1 MMLERESEEMKKV
14 FVIIIAVIMAVAMAA
29 CRESSRV
36 SHNISQEADNFNV
49 TRKITVINVRDDTV
63 LYELIGNFAMTN
75 EGNNE
80 LSVISEV
87 AEGQYKKDF
96 IYLSEWTTYI
106 VQDVSGAYVDQYHYE
121 VNILPQ
127 MVGGVSITMED

>member
-1 MMLERESEEMKKV
+1 MKKL
-14 FVIIIAVIMAVAMAA
+14 IAVIMIVGTLVLLAG
-29 CRESSRV
+29 CRESDRV

-49 TRKITVINVRDDTV
+49 TRKITVINVRDDKV

-127 MVGGVSITMED
+127 MVGGVTITSDD

>member
-1 MMLERESEEMKKV
+1 MKKL
-14 FVIIIAVIMAVAMAA
+14 IAVIMLVGTLVLLAG
-29 CRESSRV
+29 CRESDRV

-49 TRKITVINVRDDTV
+49 TRKITVINVRDDKV

-127 MVGGVSITMED
+127 MVGGVTVTMDD

>member
-1 MMLERESEEMKKV
+1 MNIKK
-14 FVIIIAVIMAVAMAA
+14 IIASMALAVALVTVSG
-29 CRESSRV
+29 CRESDRV

-49 TRKITVINVRDDTV
+49 TRKITVINVRDNTV

-87 AEGQYKKDF
+87 AEGKYKKDF

-106 VQDVSGAYVDQYHYE
+106 VQDVSGAYVDKYHYE

-127 MVGGVSITMED
+127 MVGGVTVTMED

>member
-1 MMLERESEEMKKV
+1 MKKFFVIVVAIVMLFALSGCRESE
-14 FVIIIAVIMAVAMAA
+14 
-29 CRESSRV
+29 RV
-36 SHNISQEADNFNV
+36 SYNISQQADNFNV
-49 TRKITVINVRDDTV
+49 TRKLTVVNVRNDTV

-96 IYLSEWTTYI
+96 IYLNEWTTYI

-127 MVGGVSITMED
+127 MIGGVAITVDD

>member
-1 MMLERESEEMKKV
+1 MKKFFVIVVAIAMLFALSGCRESE
-14 FVIIIAVIMAVAMAA
+14 
-29 CRESSRV
+29 RV
-36 SHNISQEADNFNV
+36 SYNISQQADNFNV
-49 TRKITVINVRDDTV
+49 TRKLTVVNVRNDTV

-75 EGNNE
+75 EGNDE

-96 IYLSEWTTYI
+96 IYLNEWTTYI

-127 MVGGVSITMED
+127 MIGGVTITMDD

>member
-1 MMLERESEEMKKV
+1 MKKM
-14 FVIIIAVIMAVAMAA
+14 IAVLATAA
-29 CRESSRV
+29 LITTALSGCRESDKV
-36 SHNISQEADNFNV
+36 SYNISQQADNFNV
-49 TRKITVINVRDDTV
+49 TRKITVINVRDDTI
-63 LYELIGNFAMTN
+63 LYELVGNFALTN

-80 LSVISEV
+80 LSIISEV
-87 AEGQYKKDF
+87 APGSYKKDY

-127 MVGGVSITMED
+127 MIGGVTITSDE

>member
-1 MMLERESEEMKKV
+1 MKKFFVVVVAIVMLFSLSGCRESE
-14 FVIIIAVIMAVAMAA
+14 
-29 CRESSRV
+29 RV
-36 SHNISQEADNFNV
+36 SHNISQQADNFNV
-49 TRKITVINVRDDTV
+49 TRKLTVVNVRNDTV

-96 IYLSEWTTYI
+96 IYLNEWTTYI

-127 MVGGVSITMED
+127 MIGGVTITVDD

>member
-1 MMLERESEEMKKV
+1 MKRRNIIKQGAIVTLLCLILSGCTESCK
-14 FVIIIAVIMAVAMAA
+14 
-29 CRESSRV
+29 V
-36 SHNISQEADNFNV
+36 SHNISQEANNFNV
-49 TRKITVINVRDDTV
+49 TRKITVINVRDDNV
-63 LYELIGNFAMTN
+63 LYELVGNFSLRN
-75 EGNNE
+75 EGDNE

-96 IYLSEWTTYI
+96 IYLSDWTTYI

-127 MVGGVSITMED
+127 AIGGVYFTVED

>member
-1 MMLERESEEMKKV
+1 MKKFFVIVVAIVMLFALSGCRESE
-14 FVIIIAVIMAVAMAA
+14 
-29 CRESSRV
+29 RV
-36 SHNISQEADNFNV
+36 SHNISQQADNFNV
-49 TRKITVINVRDDTV
+49 TRKLTVVNVRNDTV

-96 IYLSEWTTYI
+96 IYLNEWTTYI

-127 MVGGVSITMED
+127 MIGGVTITVDD

>member
-1 MMLERESEEMKKV
+1 MNIKK
-14 FVIIIAVIMAVAMAA
+14 IIAAMALAVALVTVSG
-29 CRESSRV
+29 CRESDRV
-36 SHNISQEADNFNV
+36 SHNISQAADNFNV

-106 VQDVSGAYVDQYHYE
+106 VQDVSGAYVDKYHYE
-121 VNILPQ
+121 VNILPK
-127 MVGGVSITMED
+127 MVGGVTVTMED

>member
-1 MMLERESEEMKKV
+1 MKKFFVVVVAIVMLFSLSGCRESE
-14 FVIIIAVIMAVAMAA
+14 
-29 CRESSRV
+29 RV
-36 SHNISQEADNFNV
+36 SYNISQQADNFNV
-49 TRKITVINVRDDTV
+49 TRKLTVVNVRNDTV

-96 IYLSEWTTYI
+96 IYLNEWTTYI

-127 MVGGVSITMED
+127 MIGGVTITVDD

>member
-1 MMLERESEEMKKV
+1 MKKFFVIVVAIVMLFALSGCRESE
-14 FVIIIAVIMAVAMAA
+14 
-29 CRESSRV
+29 RV
-36 SHNISQEADNFNV
+36 SYNISQQADNFNV
-49 TRKITVINVRDDTV
+49 TRKLTVVNVRNDTV

-75 EGNNE
+75 EGNDE

-96 IYLSEWTTYI
+96 IYLNEWTTYI

-127 MVGGVSITMED
+127 MIGGVTITMDD

>member
-1 MMLERESEEMKKV
+1 MKKFFVIVVAIVMLFALSGCRESE
-14 FVIIIAVIMAVAMAA
+14 
-29 CRESSRV
+29 RV
-36 SHNISQEADNFNV
+36 SYNISQQADNFNV
-49 TRKITVINVRDDTV
+49 TRKLTVVNVRNDTV

-96 IYLSEWTTYI
+96 IYLNEWTTYI

-127 MVGGVSITMED
+127 MIGGVTITVDD

>member
-1 MMLERESEEMKKV
+1 MKKRIV
-14 FVIIIAVIMAVAMAA
+14 VSTILALAMVSLLCA
-29 CRESSRV
+29 CRESDRV
-36 SHNISQEADNFNV
+36 SHNVSQQADNFNV
-49 TRKITVINVRDDTV
+49 TRKITVINVRDDTI
-63 LYELIGNFAMTN
+63 LYELIGNFALKN
-75 EGNNE
+75 EGSNE

-87 AEGQYKKDF
+87 AEGSYKKDF

-127 MVGGVSITMED
+127 MIGGVSVTMDD

>member
-1 MMLERESEEMKKV
+1 MKHIIPGLLLAVTMLLCMCSCTESNKV
-14 FVIIIAVIMAVAMAA
+14 
-29 CRESSRV
+29 SY
-36 SHNISQEADNFNV
+36 NISQQADNFNA
-49 TRKITVINVRDDTV
+49 TRKITVVNIRDNTI
-63 LYELIGNFAMTN
+63 LYELIGKCSLKN

-87 AEGQYKKDF
+87 SPGTYKKDF

-106 VQDVSGAYVDQYHYE
+106 VQDVSGAYVDQYHFE

-127 MVGGVSITMED
+127 MIGGISVTSND

>member
-1 MMLERESEEMKKV
+1 MKKLL
-14 FVIIIAVIMAVAMAA
+14 AMLLVAATLVTMFSG
-29 CRESSRV
+29 CRESDRV
-36 SHNISQEADNFNV
+36 SYNISQEADNFNV
-49 TRKITVINVRDDTV
+49 TRKITVINVRDDNI
-63 LYELIGNFAMTN
+63 LYELVGNFSLAN
-75 EGNNE
+75 EGSNE

-87 AEGQYKKDF
+87 AEGEYKKDY

-127 MVGGVSITMED
+127 MIGGVDITMND

>member
-1 MMLERESEEMKKV
+1 MKK
-14 FVIIIAVIMAVAMAA
+14 IITIVLTFAICVMLL
-29 CRESSRV
+29 CGCTESHKV
-36 SHNISQEADNFNV
+36 SSNISQEADNFNV
-49 TRKITVINVRDDTV
+49 TRKITVINVRDDNI
-63 LYELIGNFAMTN
+63 LYELVGNFSLLN
-75 EGNNE
+75 EGSNE

-127 MVGGVSITMED
+127 AIGGVSFTMND

>member
-1 MMLERESEEMKKV
+1 MKKTRLLV
-14 FVIIIAVIMAVAMAA
+14 TAILAVALVLLLSG
-29 CRESSRV
+29 CRESDRV

-49 TRKITVINVRDDTV
+49 TRKITVINVLDNTI
-63 LYELIGNFAMTN
+63 LYELIGNFSMTN

-87 AEGQYKKDF
+87 GNGQYKKDF

-121 VNILPQ
+121 VNILPK
-127 MVGGVSITMED
+127 MIGGVIITSDD

>member
-1 MMLERESEEMKKV
+1 MKKMIAVLATAAIITTALSGCRESEKV
-14 FVIIIAVIMAVAMAA
+14 
-29 CRESSRV
+29 SY
-36 SHNISQEADNFNV
+36 NISQQADNFNV
-49 TRKITVINVRDDTV
+49 TRKITVINVRDDTI
-63 LYELIGNFAMTN
+63 LYELVGNFALTN

-80 LSVISEV
+80 LSIISEV
-87 AEGQYKKDF
+87 APGSYKKDY

-127 MVGGVSITMED
+127 MIGGVTITSDE

>member
-1 MMLERESEEMKKV
+1 MKKL
-14 FVIIIAVIMAVAMAA
+14 IAVIVLAGALILLGG
-29 CRESSRV
+29 CRESDRV

-87 AEGQYKKDF
+87 GEGQYKKDF

-106 VQDVSGAYVDQYHYE
+106 VQDVSGAYVDKYHYE

-127 MVGGVSITMED
+127 MVGGVTVTMDD